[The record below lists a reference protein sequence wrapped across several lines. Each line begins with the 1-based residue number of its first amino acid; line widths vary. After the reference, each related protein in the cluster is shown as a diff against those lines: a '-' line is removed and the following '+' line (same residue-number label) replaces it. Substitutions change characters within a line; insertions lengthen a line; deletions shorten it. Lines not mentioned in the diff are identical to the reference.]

1 MNEELFDEAKTV
13 IESSGLSLLEAE
25 CRPEMSGSWHIIV
38 DTKPLRRLFWDRQS
52 GWLVLEEELTGVLN
66 GPRIWKDIW
75 MSQNLDRSSLG
86 RGVRV
91 LAEKCRIAP
100 VIEPSG

>member
-1 MNEELFDEAKTV
+1 MSEELFAEAKTE
-13 IESSGLSLLEAE
+13 IESSGLRLLEAE

-38 DTKPLRRLFWDRQS
+38 DTNPLRRLFCDRQS

-66 GPRIWKDIW
+66 GPRVWKDIW
-75 MSQNLDRSSLG
+75 MAQNLDRSSLV

-91 LAEKCRIAP
+91 LVEKCRDT
-100 VIEPSG
+100 GDGKQ

>member
-1 MNEELFDEAKTV
+1 MKENFFAEAKAE

-38 DTKPLRRLFWDRQS
+38 ATNPLRRLFWDRQS

-66 GPRIWKDIW
+66 GPRVWKDIW
-75 MSQNLDRSSLG
+75 MSQNLDRRSLD
-86 RGVRV
+86 RGIRV
-91 LAEKCRIAP
+91 LVEK
-100 VIEPSG
+100 SQGK

>member
-1 MNEELFDEAKTV
+1 MNEELFAEAKRE
-13 IESSGLSLLEAE
+13 IESSGLRVLEAA

-38 DTKPLRRLFWDRQS
+38 DTKPFHRLFWDRQS

-66 GPRIWKDIW
+66 GPRVWKDIW

-86 RGVRV
+86 RGIRLLV
-91 LAEKCRIAP
+91 EKCK
-100 VIEPSG
+100 ES